1 MLVGAV
7 FLTHQHAEPNSAA
20 DKRENRDVHYYLS
33 DYLGNLVMLIREERR
48 KTALEHLTE
57 GLDGFLI
64 FFRFFFLLL
73 ILGLFFRLFFRLF
86 ILGGANYCD
95 VFCGSFFLLARLLIL
110 ICNIDEVVIVAGIF
124 VSSRRLLG
132 FILRVVVYGRQN
144 IIVDSVGVFIDNLVF
159 LFAFV
164 L

>member
-1 MLVGAV
+1 
-7 FLTHQHAEPNSAA
+7 
-20 DKRENRDVHYYLS
+20 
-33 DYLGNLVMLIREERR
+33 MLIREERR

-73 ILGLFFRLFFRLF
+73 ILGLFFRLF

-164 L
+164 R

>member
-1 MLVGAV
+1 
-7 FLTHQHAEPNSAA
+7 
-20 DKRENRDVHYYLS
+20 
-33 DYLGNLVMLIREERR
+33 MLIREERR

-73 ILGLFFRLFFRLF
+73 FLGLFFRLFFRLF

-164 L
+164 F